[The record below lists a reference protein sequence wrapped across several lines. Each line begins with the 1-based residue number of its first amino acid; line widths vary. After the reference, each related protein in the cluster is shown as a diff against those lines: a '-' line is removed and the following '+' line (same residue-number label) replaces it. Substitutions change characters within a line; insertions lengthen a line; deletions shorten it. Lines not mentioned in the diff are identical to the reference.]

1 MLTILSIGC
10 APKWMMVAFAFACP
24 SIVVTKL
31 HNANYAIFAMKES
44 AMGIRSC
51 PFPIATK
58 FDTICIAIMGH
69 NHLHTYNAITPD
81 LWFELLRVW
90 KQLRG
95 KCREIKSN
103 ETIYKNSTYL

>member
-1 MLTILSIGC
+1 
-10 APKWMMVAFAFACP
+10 MMVAFAFACP

-31 HNANYAIFAMKES
+31 HNAYYAIFAMKES
-44 AMGIRSC
+44 VMGIRSC

-58 FDTICIAIMGH
+58 FDTTCIAIMGH
-69 NHLHTYNAITPD
+69 YDMHLHTHNAITPN
-81 LWFELLRVW
+81 LCFELLRVW
-90 KQLRG
+90 KQPRG

>member
-1 MLTILSIGC
+1 MDDG
-10 APKWMMVAFAFACP
+10 FAFACP

-31 HNANYAIFAMKES
+31 HNANYAIFAMES
-44 AMGIRSC
+44 VMGIRSC

-58 FDTICIAIMGH
+58 FDTICIAIVGH
-69 NHLHTYNAITPD
+69 NHFHLHTYNAITPN

-103 ETIYKNSTYL
+103 ENNL